1 MKIVDKTESKETTFK
16 SLDIGDVFKY
26 GGKFYIKTYSAYA
39 KNNALL
45 VYKNILVSF
54 HPDNTVIPCKAELH
68 IIEKSIRE
76 VQNEDK

>member
-26 GGKFYIKTYSAYA
+26 GGTFYIKTYSDYA

-45 VYKNILVSF
+45 VCKNILVSF
-54 HPDNTVIPCKAELH
+54 HSDNTVIPCKAELH
-68 IIEKSIRE
+68 II
-76 VQNEDK
+76 